1 MEKKIEKKIEN
12 GPQRFMGQSGDANS
26 LTENSSSQVQLGL
39 CQVDKMQETYRAN
52 ETEAALKV

>member
-1 MEKKIEKKIEN
+1 
-12 GPQRFMGQSGDANS
+12 MGQSGDANS

-52 ETEAALKV
+52 ETEAALKVWVAGGHPCTCACG